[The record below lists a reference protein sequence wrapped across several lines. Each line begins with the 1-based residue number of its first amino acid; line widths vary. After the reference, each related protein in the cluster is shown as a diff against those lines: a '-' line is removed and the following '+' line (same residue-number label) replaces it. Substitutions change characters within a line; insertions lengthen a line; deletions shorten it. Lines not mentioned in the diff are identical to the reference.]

1 MRTTPDVLVVGGG
14 VIGCAVAR
22 VLARAG
28 RTVLL
33 ADRGALGGEASSS
46 AAGVLAVASGSEPAG
61 PRLEQ
66 RRQSLALYP
75 ALSAALREETGLD
88 VGLARPGVVE
98 LALTDADAR
107 AAQVRLAE
115 RRAQG
120 FAVEWLDAA
129 ALRAAQP
136 LASPDARGALHFPE
150 DGLVEGARLVAV
162 LAAAARA
169 RGAEL
174 IPGAAVRGAERA
186 GDRVTRVDVAGEWV
200 SPGTVVLAAGAW
212 SARVP
217 DVAPRVR
224 VAPSR
229 GQMLALRPPEPASG
243 PVLAAGDGYLVPAG
257 GEVLVGATFE
267 DVGFEKAVTPAGVA
281 VLLGHVERMAPA
293 LRAAPIVRLW
303 SGLRPHALDG
313 DPIVARAP
321 DTANLILACGHHRNG
336 ILLAPWTAE
345 TVAGLA

>member
-1 MRTTPDVLVVGGG
+1 VRTTPDVLVIGGG

-22 VLARAG
+22 MLARAG

-33 ADRGALGGEASSS
+33 AERGALGGEASSA

-66 RRQSLALYP
+66 RRRSLALHP
-75 ALSAALREETGLD
+75 ALATALGEETGLD
-88 VGLARPGVVE
+88 VGFARPGVVE

-107 AAQVRLAE
+107 AAGARLAE

-120 FAVEWLDAA
+120 FPVEWLDPV
-129 ALRAAQP
+129 ALRAVQP
-136 LASPDARGALHFPE
+136 LASPAARGALYFRD
-150 DGLVEGARLVAV
+150 DGLVEGVRLVAV

-186 GDRVTRVDVAGEWV
+186 GDRIVRVDVAGEWV

-217 DVAPRVR
+217 DVAPRVP
-224 VAPSR
+224 VAPAR
-229 GQMLALRPPEPASG
+229 GQMLALRPSVPAGG
-243 PVLAAGDGYLVPAG
+243 PVLAAGDGYLVPAR

-267 DVGFEKAVTPAGVA
+267 DAGFEKAVTPSGVA
-281 VLLGHVERMAPA
+281 TLLGHVERMAPA
-293 LRAAPIVRLW
+293 LRTAPIVRLW
-303 SGLRPHALDG
+303 SGLRPHAAGG
-313 DPIVARAP
+313 DPIVGRAP
-321 DTANLILACGHHRNG
+321 DTENLILACGHHRNG

-345 TVAGLA
+345 TVAALA